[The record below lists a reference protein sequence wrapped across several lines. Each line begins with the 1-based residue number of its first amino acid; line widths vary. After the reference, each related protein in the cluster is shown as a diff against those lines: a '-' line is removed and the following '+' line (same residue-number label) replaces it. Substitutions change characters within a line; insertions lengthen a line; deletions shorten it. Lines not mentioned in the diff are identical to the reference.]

1 MMIQYFY
8 AVLTILPCP
17 LWFLS
22 RWASTAFLLI
32 VFGWSIYNGATFYI
46 DVFGKRFQKELEAMR
61 ADVIK
66 WQNNPETLLQSPHM
80 TPHVAPVQG
89 STGLDAQLAA
99 SPLAPSPMRPNA
111 GKDRTTSLD
120 HIPMLDETSK
130 VSATG
135 VDRRDEGV
143 ARERKAGED

>member
-1 MMIQYFY
+1 
-8 AVLTILPCP
+8 VLTILPCP
-17 LWFLS
+17 LWFIS
-22 RWASTAFLLI
+22 RWASTGFLLV

-66 WQNNPETLLQSPHM
+66 WQNSPETLLQSPHM
-80 TPHVAPVQG
+80 TPHADGPPVQG
-89 STGLDAQLAA
+89 GTSLDAQLAA
-99 SPLAPSPMRPNA
+99 SPLAPSPMRPTV

-130 VSATG
+130 VGATG
-135 VDRRDEGV
+135 VDRGDEAF
-143 ARERKAGED
+143 ARERKAFEA